1 MLNNREERERRRYG
15 LVSQVY
21 QGMTVWKRRSVDHRE
36 LMRLKTVIVTNVKNV
51 VFSLWLSF
59 IA

>member
-21 QGMTVWKRRSVDHRE
+21 QEMTVWKRRSVDHRE
-36 LMRLKTVIVTNVKNV
+36 LMRLKTVIVTC
-51 VFSLWLSF
+51 
-59 IA
+59 